1 MAGRFYVAV
10 VQAVLLFGSE
20 TCVLTPW
27 LEKYLQGFHQQ
38 AAWSMEIM
46 GPKRQEYG
54 TWVYPPIEASLE
66 MVGMEEIRVYIA
78 CLQNTVAQ

>member
-1 MAGRFYVAV
+1 MAV
-10 VQAVLLFGSE
+10 VKVVLLFGSE

-27 LEKYLQGFHQQ
+27 LEKYLQGFHHQS
-38 AAWSMEIM
+38 ARSMASM